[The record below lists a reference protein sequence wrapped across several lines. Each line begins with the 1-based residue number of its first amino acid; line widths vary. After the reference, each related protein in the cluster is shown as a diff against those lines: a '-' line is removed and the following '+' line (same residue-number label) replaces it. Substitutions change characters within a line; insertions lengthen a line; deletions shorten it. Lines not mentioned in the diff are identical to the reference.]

1 MYKIDKN
8 VKNTMRRMI
17 LGDIIYNLIIFA
29 IFLVLFIFTCYNNKD
44 EVYIFIRL
52 IMGLF
57 LGLIFSISV
66 IINMGY
72 TLDFAYNANDE
83 SFAKNYIIKYSVI
96 RNIIFAIILI
106 ALIKIDFFGKEA
118 AIGFFVGA
126 LGTKFGTYIGN
137 KFIK

>member
-44 EVYIFIRL
+44 EAYIFIKL

-57 LGLIFSISV
+57 LGLIYSTCV

-96 RNIIFAIILI
+96 RNIIF
-106 ALIKIDFFGKEA
+106 GKEA